1 MPSAGITLKY
11 TDLIFLPV
19 LLAFATAH
27 SRAPPRST
35 NLPMITEEVMK
46 THYTVTLAMLAGFG
60 LGAVA
65 VQGLHAQAKPPVY
78 YIAEIETTNLDAYM
92 KDYAPLA
99 QKTIRAAGGRIIA
112 GGPAKSVEGDP
123 PKTRVVVQ
131 VWDSP
136 EQIQAWRN
144 SAEYKKAREIGDKL
158 AKFRSFTVDG
168 VPQ

>member
-1 MPSAGITLKY
+1 MPSAGIALKH
-11 TDLIFLPV
+11 TDSIFCRC
-19 LLAFATAH
+19 FQH
-27 SRAPPRST
+27 SQQYVRARQRPT
-35 NLPMITEEVMK
+35 NLAVIEQQAMRTP
-46 THYTVTLAMLAGFG
+46 YTVTLAMLAGFG

-78 YIAEIETTNLDAYM
+78 YIAEIETSNLDAYM

-99 QKTIRAAGGRIIA
+99 QKTIREAGGCIIA

-123 PKTRVVVQ
+123 PKTRVVIQ

-136 EQIQAWRN
+136 EKIQAWRN

-168 VPQ
+168 VSQ